1 MPFRSPKMYSFIFG
15 FQRRTWWPK
24 CTPASNNSFIVT
36 VTKQLSP
43 LCQLVYVLAATGA
56 FTLESNQSKSRQWN
70 FEISN
75 LKFQIDLSLRELE
88 SFARAL
94 LAVLLAF
101 LDPRIARD
109 QACVF
114 QGRPQVAV
122 VLNQSARNSVT
133 NRAGLTRRSAAG
145 HIDEHIE
152 LGRRLS
158 QLHRLT
164 NNHPQRLVRKINIKR
179 SAIDLNV
186 ARAGSQIDSRRRA
199 LAPSSSVVF
208 NLCHVLILFYFAFL
222 REGNSKGCGCCAV

>member
-43 LCQLVYVLAATGA
+43 LCQLVFGTRRDRGPDIRD
-56 FTLESNQSKSRQWN
+56 NQSKSRQWN
-70 FEISN
+70 SEISN
-75 LKFQIDLSLRELE
+75 LRLEISNLSFRELE
-88 SFARAL
+88 SLARAL

-133 NRAGLTRRSAAG
+133 NRTGLARWPAA
-145 HIDEHIE
+145 
-152 LGRRLS
+152 
-158 QLHRLT
+158 
-164 NNHPQRLVRKINIKR
+164 
-179 SAIDLNV
+179 A
-186 ARAGSQIDSRRRA
+186 
-199 LAPSSSVVF
+199 
-208 NLCHVLILFYFAFL
+208 
-222 REGNSKGCGCCAV
+222 